1 MLYFLLFSV
10 AFCTSWS
17 DCRFSFSQTFG
28 LQDCEYI
35 CNYRFCFKCLNWILP
50 HVFLS
55 FSVGVQVYL
64 IFWNIFNILN
74 VLCVFLL
81 CRLSSLLFDTL
92 FVLDFLLRQTLCK
105 VAFLTHNAYAHTDA
119 QHEHCSLW
127 NQNDSPD
134 RLTWWIEC
142 LFLVM
147 SWL

>member
-81 CRLSSLLFDTL
+81 CRLSSLAFWHFVCSRFSITSNFVQSSISYTQCICAHRCTTWTL
-92 FVLDFLLRQTLCK
+92 F
-105 VAFLTHNAYAHTDA
+105 
-119 QHEHCSLW
+119 SLKSKW
-127 NQNDSPD
+127 
-134 RLTWWIEC
+134 
-142 LFLVM
+142 
-147 SWL
+147 